1 MASTDQVRQYLAYWM
16 QLGKPVVIGNSKST
30 SGNSKIL
37 PQPVI
42 QGDRFSPAFEDCWRQ
57 IMAANLNNS
66 YLEGTEQSLGELL
79 TPDWELSACA
89 RCTMPVPVKTLGVA
103 SLTCPCNDLS
113 SWPNTELPLP
123 RSPVSSQSRL
133 DQIRDRLKSHTT

>member
-16 QLGKPVVIGNSKST
+16 QLGKPVVIADNRSSNGT
-30 SGNSKIL
+30 SKIL

-57 IMAANLNNS
+57 VMAANLNRS

-89 RCTMPVPVKTLGVA
+89 RCTMPVPVKTQGVP
-103 SLTCPCNDLS
+103 SLTCPCTDLS
-113 SWPNTELPLP
+113 SWPNTELPMP
-123 RSPVSSQSRL
+123 RSPVSSDTRL
-133 DQIRDRLKSHTT
+133 NQIRDRLQSRTN